1 MAGKVD
7 SYSVGWSC
15 QKAWKKYVAPDF
27 KSRLANVC
35 YVTDLLNLAS
45 LRPNYTNAEDGRCG
59 AAGAAWRVARRRQ
72 APTLAN
78 SYILRQ
84 PATQLIRPRLKA
96 ATLSSST

>member
-1 MAGKVD
+1 MNLEMAGKVD

-45 LRPNYTNAEDGRCG
+45 LRPNYN
-59 AAGAAWRVARRRQ
+59 
-72 APTLAN
+72 
-78 SYILRQ
+78 
-84 PATQLIRPRLKA
+84 
-96 ATLSSST
+96 